1 MEALIDD
8 LIKYVIQTLGKN
20 KLFHGIDATY
30 LKQFVVRLVEETKI
44 KMERANLTKMID
56 FIKNSQIFQQCIIP
70 NFIKIYQDNK
80 VDMQDIPYFLDL
92 IYNIYREIDDFAQN
106 HKTLEIT
113 SNDLIEITGLLLKM
127 VLIISFNDPSRIN
140 LGLSLIDNSLKIVKL
155 QIKVK
160 RVRCQCCC

>member
-8 LIKYVIQTLGKN
+8 LIKYVIQTLDKN
-20 KLFHGIDATY
+20 KLFHGINATY

>member
-1 MEALIDD
+1 
-8 LIKYVIQTLGKN
+8 
-20 KLFHGIDATY
+20 
-30 LKQFVVRLVEETKI
+30 
-44 KMERANLTKMID
+44 MID

-106 HKTLEIT
+106 HKTLELT

>member
-8 LIKYVIQTLGKN
+8 LIKYVIQTLDKN
-20 KLFHGIDATY
+20 KLFHGINATY

-106 HKTLEIT
+106 HKTLELT